1 MLPSGFG
8 PAVSDSPAPQ
18 VSFLAF
24 VYSLVGNAAVHFGDM
39 PDPASGETRP
49 PNADAAA
56 QVIDLLALLEQKT
69 RGNLTPEE
77 RQFLEQALYE
87 LRLRFVQVKAGVSG
101 PATP

>member
-1 MLPSGFG
+1 
-8 PAVSDSPAPQ
+8 
-18 VSFLAF
+18 
-24 VYSLVGNAAVHFGDM
+24 VHFGDM

-87 LRLRFVQVKAGVSG
+87 LRMRFAQVKAGVSG